1 MKDAA
6 AASEAPVALVTGGT
20 QGIGLACADA
30 LLAAGSRVIVVG
42 RSAER
47 GRAAAA
53 ALMAKHPAATV
64 EAVSADVAT
73 PDGAT
78 AAVAACIEAWGRIDT
93 LVSCAGGNP
102 VPRLQHETA
111 IGDVPRII
119 ATTTSGVLLPARA
132 ALEPM
137 MRRRSGSIICIA
149 SDAAKVAT
157 PGEAAIGAA
166 MAAIVMYCRTLAI
179 EAKRSGIRVN
189 CLTPSVVRD
198 TPFYDDLMRDPFASR
213 LFGKAERLAMLGV
226 VQPVDLAAL
235 VAFLASPAA
244 ARITGQ
250 TISVNGGISAA

>member
-1 MKDAA
+1 MNHH
-6 AASEAPVALVTGGT
+6 STALVTGGSA
-20 QGIGLACADA
+20 GIGLACAQA
-30 LLAAGSRVIVVG
+30 LLAAGVELLMIVG
-42 RSAER
+42 RTPAR
-47 GRAAAA
+47 GAAAVA
-53 ALMAKHPAATV
+53 ALVAAAPGAEV
-64 EAVSADVAT
+64 RFLAADVAT
-73 PDGAT
+73 PEGAT
-78 AAVAACIEAWGRIDT
+78 RAAEACVAAFGRIDT
-93 LVSCAGGNP
+93 LVSCAGGDP
-102 VPRLQHETA
+102 MPRLAHETA
-111 IGDVPRII
+111 IADIPRII

-137 MRRRSGSIICIA
+137 MRQGSGSIICIA

-166 MAAIVMYCRTLAI
+166 MAGIVMYCRTLAI

-198 TPFYDDLMRDPFASR
+198 TPFYDALMRDPFASR

-226 VQPVDLAAL
+226 VQPADLAAL
-235 VAFLASPAA
+235 VVFLASPAA

>member
-1 MKDAA
+1 MTVDAA
-6 AASEAPVALVTGGT
+6 APETPVALVTGGT
-20 QGIGLACADA
+20 QGIGLACAEA
-30 LLAAGSRVIVVG
+30 LLAAGSRVMVVG

-47 GRAAAA
+47 GKSAAS
-53 ALMAKHPAATV
+53 ALMAKHPAASV
-64 EAVSADVAT
+64 QAFSADVAT
-73 PDGAT
+73 PDGAS
-78 AAVAACIEAWGRIDT
+78 AAIAACIDAYGRIDT

-111 IGDVPRII
+111 LADVPRII

-137 MRRRSGSIICIA
+137 MRQRSGAIICIA

-166 MAAIVMYCRTLAI
+166 MAAIAMYCRTLAI